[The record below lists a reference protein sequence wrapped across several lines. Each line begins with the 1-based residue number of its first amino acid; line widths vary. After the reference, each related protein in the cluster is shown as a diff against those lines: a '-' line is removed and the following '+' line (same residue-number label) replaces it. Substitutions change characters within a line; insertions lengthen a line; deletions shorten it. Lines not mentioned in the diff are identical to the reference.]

1 MLGGALPSASPSCFS
16 DPDLGNAA
24 MAILAELWAA
34 RNEALTAKMA
44 VLAPGPARGTLL
56 AYFPR
61 EQAAVAAQRSPRRL
75 LLPRGGCW
83 NLGQVRRNGVS
94 LCRLP
99 QLRVR

>member
-1 MLGGALPSASPSCFS
+1 
-16 DPDLGNAA
+16 

-61 EQAAVAAQRSPRRL
+61 EQAVAARQLEPEAPPVAPRRL
-75 LLPRGGCW
+75 LESR
-83 NLGQVRRNGVS
+83 QVRRNGVS
-94 LCRLP
+94 LCHLP
-99 QLRVR
+99 QLMVR

>member
-1 MLGGALPSASPSCFS
+1 
-16 DPDLGNAA
+16 

-56 AYFPR
+56 AYFPESR
-61 EQAAVAAQRSPRRL
+61 WRWLPANWSPRRL
-75 LLPRGGCW
+75 LLPRGGCL